1 MSKTDEKNK
10 VKISSTILK
19 VFPVQYK
26 SQIQKNQKLAI
37 KEIIDKS
44 TYSNKKDI
52 NSNK

>member
-10 VKISSTILK
+10 VKISSTSLM
-19 VFPVQYK
+19 VFPVQFI
-26 SQIQKNQKLAI
+26 SQIQKNEKLAF